1 MKFNWTLDKNF
12 KDSIFDNINIKEYT
26 NIRKVKGFI
35 SKSQGINYEGKKKYQ
50 EISKMYINEYV
61 QMKSYLKNYD
71 VDKNIFNVKLYLSKH
86 KYGRIQYDANAS
98 LSIFHR
104 PTRHAYCENI
114 YIDIDI
120 VNSMPSILYEICKL
134 NNYELTNIKNLEY
147 YVKNRDKLIE
157 ELSKYYDTT
166 KEKAKKLLLIIMC
179 GGKYET
185 WLKEEDIDVMNID
198 KYIFITHIEKELES
212 LRDIVY
218 YSNEDIRNIK
228 LEKWNN
234 IYKEKKGVFAL
245 WYQTI
250 ERQIQETMILY
261 LVKEK
266 LFNLNEIVPCQ
277 DGFMILN
284 KYWYDKIIEDCENE
298 IKNKYGINIHLKK
311 KEFDEKIEIED
322 YEGELLNN
330 FNFLKTTTDF
340 LKYIYEC
347 PEFKD
352 KLYKQ
357 DDKTYYI
364 YNEGIRIFEQ
374 VTSQDIRQKIS
385 EYVLDLLRDNVYLL
399 NDKLYN
405 KYEVKYGDEMSKIL
419 RDYRINNNIYKI
431 FNKLECFI
439 PIKDN
444 KVIYI
449 GERDCKIFNDKVI
462 YKNNKI
468 YDTIN
473 SKIYTSNEI
482 IERDETFKFNYY
494 IDLEYNNNLG
504 NNEFEYSKRY
514 FNDIFCNN
522 EDTVQSVLNIMK
534 TCIAGIQMKYIFCC
548 VGEKGNN
555 GKSVFF
561 DIVFKNIMGK
571 TMDVINKNLII
582 ETKTKSNLNT
592 EFERLDQIKV
602 GYVSEFKS
610 TDIFSN
616 DTIKSITGGD
626 AMTLR
631 TLNTKEK
638 TIKPTLNMF
647 INSNELP
654 RSAYNLDQA
663 MFNRIVII
671 PFNNVF
677 ENNSNFKDEL
687 MNNLISIFSYIIK
700 EGKIINEELKLSE
713 EMTVAKDN
721 YKDDNKKESFLSD
734 YLNEFTE
741 KEVGERVI
749 SEELYNRFYEWCDE
763 KNFPFA
769 KKASGEFSKLLN
781 KYYGIKTTRSNNINY
796 YIDIKFKQ

>member
-35 SKSQGINYEGKKKYQ
+35 SKSQGINYEGKKKYE

-71 VDKNIFNVKLYLSKH
+71 VDKNIFNVKLYLPKH
-86 KYGRIQYDANAS
+86 KYGRIQYENHTS

-104 PTRHAYCENI
+104 PTRHAYCDNI

-147 YVKNRDKLIE
+147 YVKNRDKLIK
-157 ELSKYYDTT
+157 ELSEYYDTT
-166 KEKAKKLLLIIMC
+166 KEKSKKLLLIIMC

-284 KYWYDKIIEDCENE
+284 KYWYDNIIGDCEKE
-298 IKNKYGINIHLKK
+298 IKDKYGINIHLKK

-347 PEFKD
+347 PDFKD

-357 DDKTYYI
+357 DEKTYYI
-364 YNEGIRIFEQ
+364 YNEKIRIFEQ
-374 VTSQDIRQKIS
+374 VSSQDIRQKIS

-399 NDKLYN
+399 NDKLYK

-449 GERDCKIFNDKVI
+449 GENDCKIFNDKII

-504 NNEFEYSKRY
+504 NNDLEYSKKY
-514 FNDIFCNN
+514 FMDIFCNN
-522 EDTVQSVLNIMK
+522 KDTVESVLNIMK
-534 TCIAGIQMKYIFCC
+534 TCIAGIQMKYLFCC

-647 INSNELP
+647 INTNELP

-677 ENNSNFKDEL
+677 ENNSNFKNEL

-721 YKDDNKKESFLSD
+721 YKDDNKKESFLGD

-741 KEVGERVI
+741 KDVGEKII

-763 KNFPFA
+763 KNYPFA
-769 KKASGEFSKLLN
+769 KKSSGEFSKLLN
-781 KYYGIKTTRSNNINY
+781 KYYGIKITRSNNINY
-796 YIDIKFKQ
+796 YTNIKFKQ

>member
-35 SKSQGINYEGKKKYQ
+35 SKSQGINYEGKKKYE

-71 VDKNIFNVKLYLSKH
+71 VDKNIFNVKLYLPKH
-86 KYGRIQYDANAS
+86 KYGRIQYENHTS

-104 PTRHAYCENI
+104 PTRHAYCDNI

-147 YVKNRDKLIE
+147 YVKNRDKLIK
-157 ELSKYYDTT
+157 ELSEYYDTT
-166 KEKAKKLLLIIMC
+166 KEKSKKLLLIIMC

-198 KYIFITHIEKELES
+198 KYKFITQIEKELES

-218 YSNEDIRNIK
+218 YSNEDIKNIK

-284 KYWYDKIIEDCENE
+284 KYWYDNIIGDCEKE
-298 IKNKYGINIHLKK
+298 IKDKYGINIHLKK

-347 PEFKD
+347 PDFKD

-357 DDKTYYI
+357 DEKTYHI
-364 YNEGIRIFEQ
+364 YNEKIRIFEQ
-374 VTSQDIRQKIS
+374 VLSQDVRQKIS

-399 NDKLYN
+399 NDKLYK

-449 GERDCKIFNDKVI
+449 GENDCKIFNDKVI

-468 YDTIN
+468 YDSIN
-473 SKIYTSNEI
+473 SKVYTPNEI

-494 IDLEYNNNLG
+494 IDLEYNNNLS
-504 NNEFEYSKRY
+504 NNEFEYSEKY

-522 EDTVQSVLNIMK
+522 KDTIQSVLNIMK
-534 TCIAGIQMKYIFCC
+534 TCIAGIQMKYLFCC

-677 ENNSNFKDEL
+677 ENNSNFKYEL

-721 YKDDNKKESFLSD
+721 YKDDNQKESFLSD
-734 YLNEFTE
+734 YLNKFTE
-741 KEVGERVI
+741 KEVGEKMI

-769 KKASGEFSKLLN
+769 KKASREFSRLLS
-781 KYYGIKTTRSNNINY
+781 KDYGIKNTRSNNINY

>member
-35 SKSQGINYEGKKKYQ
+35 SKSQGINYEGKKKYE

-71 VDKNIFNVKLYLSKH
+71 VDKNIFNVKLYLTKH
-86 KYGRIQYDANAS
+86 KYGRIQYENHTS

-104 PTRHAYCENI
+104 PTRHAYCDNI

-157 ELSKYYDTT
+157 ELSKYYDTS

-284 KYWYDKIIEDCENE
+284 KYWYDNIIGDCEKE
-298 IKNKYGINIHLKK
+298 IKDKYGINIHLKK

-347 PEFKD
+347 PDFKD

-357 DDKTYYI
+357 DEKTYYI
-364 YNEGIRIFEQ
+364 YNEKIRIFEQ
-374 VTSQDIRQKIS
+374 VLSQDVRQKIS

-399 NDKLYN
+399 NDKLYK

-449 GERDCKIFNDKVI
+449 GENDCKIFNDKVI

-468 YDTIN
+468 YDSIN
-473 SKIYTSNEI
+473 SKVYTSNEI

-504 NNEFEYSKRY
+504 NNDFEYSKKY

-522 EDTVQSVLNIMK
+522 KDTVQSVLNIIK
-534 TCIAGIQMKYIFCC
+534 TCIAGIQMKYLFCC

-610 TDIFSN
+610 NDIFSN

-713 EMTVAKDN
+713 EMAVAKDN
-721 YKDDNKKESFLSD
+721 YKDDNKNESFLSD
-734 YLNEFTE
+734 YLNKFTE

-763 KNFPFA
+763 NNFPFA
-769 KKASGEFSKLLN
+769 KKASREFSRLLS
-781 KYYGIKTTRSNNINY
+781 KDYGIKNTRSNNINY